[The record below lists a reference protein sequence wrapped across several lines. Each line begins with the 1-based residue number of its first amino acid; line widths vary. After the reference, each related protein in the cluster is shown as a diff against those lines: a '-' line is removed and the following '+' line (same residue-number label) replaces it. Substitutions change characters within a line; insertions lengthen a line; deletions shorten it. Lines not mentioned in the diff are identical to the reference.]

1 MDRESV
7 DNMTNSTAP
16 LNGVR
21 VADFSVHAA
30 GPFAGMILASL
41 GADVIKI
48 ESAARLDIT
57 RRPHAMYGKPPSSFE
72 QVNASKRSV
81 TLNLKESRALELAY
95 DLVRIS
101 DVVLENF
108 RPGVMD
114 RLGLGYPQLRE
125 IKPDVIMVSLS
136 SNGQTG
142 PEARYAGYAPMFA
155 ALGGLGYLTG
165 YPDGPPVELRHAM
178 DHTGGM
184 MAAFSAVAA
193 LCAHRNH
200 QVGQRADVAVRDI
213 ATAFMGHA
221 LMDSAMNQRDARRM
235 GNRDDAMAPH
245 GVFPCTGDDQWITI
259 AVADDAEWWA
269 LKGVMGN
276 PAWADSDDYGD
287 AFLRWQNQDSL
298 ESHLSDWTRTHDAF
312 ELTDLLQDA
321 GIAAFPS
328 LSADHL
334 LDGYPSC
341 SPRSFPD
348 HHRPGPR
355 RATRGRPSVAF
366 LGNSHR
372 PIALDPRARP
382 GQPGGFLRPARHGRN
397 RTSRPAGSTDR
408 LVGLGLPNDR
418 LGTKDSHCMP
428 TELIPQIIYGAVLLF
443 VLGSIAALWH
453 RMGSI
458 QRDLGRLEAN
468 VSGTQT
474 SLNEKTSSLN
484 DKIDATQASLNE
496 KIGATQASLNEKIDG
511 VQASLNEKIDGV
523 QVSLNEKID
532 GVQVSL
538 NEKIDGVQ
546 VSLNDLTKTVTEMQL
561 QMQRNHYQMM
571 MAILSH
577 SHRPDGRPTFDLPPD
592 FEPTPSDTN
601 D

>member
-1 MDRESV
+1 
-7 DNMTNSTAP
+7 MTNSSAP

-81 TLNLKESRALELAY
+81 TLNLKEPRALELAY

-213 ATAFMGHA
+213 ATAFMGHS
-221 LMDSAMNQRDARRM
+221 LMDTAMNQRDAQRL
-235 GNRDDAMAPH
+235 GNRDDSMAPH
-245 GVFPCTGDDQWITI
+245 GVFPCRGNDQWITI
-259 AVADDAEWWA
+259 AIADDDEWRR
-269 LKGVMGN
+269 LKDVMNN
-276 PAWADSDDYGD
+276 PVWADSEVYGD
-287 AFLRWQNQDSL
+287 AFLRWQNQDAL
-298 ESHLSDWTRTHDAF
+298 EAELSEWTTTHDAF
-312 ELTDLLQDA
+312 DLTTQLQDQ

-328 LSADHL
+328 LSADQLMEDAHL
-334 LDGYPSC
+334 AE
-341 SPRSFPD
+341 RNVFPVTTD
-348 HHRPGPR
+348 P
-355 RATRGRPSVAF
+355 TRGEQRAVAPPWRF
-366 LGNSHR
+366 SATPTDPLRWTPELGQDNHEV
-372 PIALDPRARP
+372 
-382 GQPGGFLRPARHGRN
+382 FC
-397 RTSRPAGSTDR
+397 
-408 LVGLGLPNDR
+408 GL
-418 LGTKDSHCMP
+418 LGMNE
-428 TELIPQIIYGAVLLF
+428 TELKTLQQAQIT
-443 VLGSIAALWH
+443 W
-453 RMGSI
+453 
-458 QRDLGRLEAN
+458 
-468 VSGTQT
+468 
-474 SLNEKTSSLN
+474 
-484 DKIDATQASLNE
+484 
-496 KIGATQASLNEKIDG
+496 
-511 VQASLNEKIDGV
+511 
-523 QVSLNEKID
+523 
-532 GVQVSL
+532 
-538 NEKIDGVQ
+538 
-546 VSLNDLTKTVTEMQL
+546 
-561 QMQRNHYQMM
+561 
-571 MAILSH
+571 
-577 SHRPDGRPTFDLPPD
+577 
-592 FEPTPSDTN
+592 
-601 D
+601 

>member
-1 MDRESV
+1 
-7 DNMTNSTAP
+7 MTNASAP
-16 LNGVR
+16 LSGVR

-41 GADVIKI
+41 GADVIKV

-81 TLNLKESRALELAY
+81 TLNLKEARALELAY

-101 DVVLENF
+101 DVALENF

-125 IKPDVIMVSLS
+125 IKPDIIMVSLS

-221 LMDSAMNQRDARRM
+221 LMDTTMNDRDAARL

-245 GVFPCTGDDQWITI
+245 GVFPCIGEDQWVTI
-259 AVADDAEWWA
+259 AVADDAQWRS
-269 LKGVMGN
+269 LKQAMGN
-276 PAWADSDDYGD
+276 PEWADADEYGD

-298 ESHLSDWTRTHDAF
+298 ERRVSEWTATRAAEEVTH
-312 ELTDLLQDA
+312 LLQSA

-328 LSADHL
+328 LSADQLLADPHL
-334 LDGYPSC
+334 AERDA
-341 SPRSFPD
+341 FPTTV
-348 HHRPGPR
+348 HAEKGEQ
-355 RATRGRPSVAF
+355 RAVAPPWRF
-366 LGNSHR
+366 SET
-372 PIALDPRARP
+372 PTDP
-382 GQPGGFLRPARHGRN
+382 LRWTP
-397 RTSRPAGSTDR
+397 
-408 LVGLGLPNDR
+408 
-418 LGTKDSHCMP
+418 
-428 TELIPQIIYGAVLLF
+428 
-443 VLGSIAALWH
+443 
-453 RMGSI
+453 
-458 QRDLGRLEAN
+458 DLGEHNREVFCGLLGMDEAE
-468 VSGTQT
+468 
-474 SLNEKTSSLN
+474 L
-484 DKIDATQASLNE
+484 DALQAAQ
-496 KIGATQASLNEKIDG
+496 I
-511 VQASLNEKIDGV
+511 VW
-523 QVSLNEKID
+523 
-532 GVQVSL
+532 
-538 NEKIDGVQ
+538 
-546 VSLNDLTKTVTEMQL
+546 
-561 QMQRNHYQMM
+561 
-571 MAILSH
+571 
-577 SHRPDGRPTFDLPPD
+577 
-592 FEPTPSDTN
+592 
-601 D
+601 

>member
-1 MDRESV
+1 
-7 DNMTNSTAP
+7 MTNAPAP
-16 LNGVR
+16 LSGVR

-41 GADVIKI
+41 GADVIKV

-81 TLNLKESRALELAY
+81 TLNLKEARALELAY

-125 IKPDVIMVSLS
+125 IKPDIIMVSLS

-184 MAAFSAVAA
+184 MAAFSAVSA

-221 LMDSAMNQRDARRM
+221 LMDTAMNDRDVVRM

-245 GVFPCTGDDQWITI
+245 GVFPCRGEDQWVTI
-259 AVADDAEWWA
+259 AVADDDQWRA
-269 LKGVMGN
+269 LKQAMGD
-276 PAWADSDDYGD
+276 PEWADADEYGD

-298 ESHLSDWTRTHDAF
+298 EQRLSEWTATRAAD
-312 ELTDLLQDA
+312 EVTDLLQSA

-328 LSADHL
+328 LSADQLMVDPHL
-334 LDGYPSC
+334 AE
-341 SPRSFPD
+341 RHAFPATV
-348 HHRPGPR
+348 HAEKGEQ
-355 RATRGRPSVAF
+355 RAVAPPWRF
-366 LGNSHR
+366 S
-372 PIALDPRARP
+372 
-382 GQPGGFLRPARHGRN
+382 Q
-397 RTSRPAGSTDR
+397 TSTDPLR
-408 LVGLGLPNDR
+408 WTP
-418 LGTKDSHCMP
+418 
-428 TELIPQIIYGAVLLF
+428 
-443 VLGSIAALWH
+443 
-453 RMGSI
+453 
-458 QRDLGRLEAN
+458 DLGEHNREVFCGLLGMDEAEL
-468 VSGTQT
+468 TALQ
-474 SLNEKTSSLN
+474 E
-484 DKIDATQASLNE
+484 A
-496 KIGATQASLNEKIDG
+496 
-511 VQASLNEKIDGV
+511 
-523 QVSLNEKID
+523 QV
-532 GVQVSL
+532 VW
-538 NEKIDGVQ
+538 
-546 VSLNDLTKTVTEMQL
+546 
-561 QMQRNHYQMM
+561 
-571 MAILSH
+571 
-577 SHRPDGRPTFDLPPD
+577 
-592 FEPTPSDTN
+592 
-601 D
+601 

>member
-1 MDRESV
+1 
-7 DNMTNSTAP
+7 MTHASAP
-16 LNGVR
+16 LSGVR

-41 GADVIKI
+41 GADVIKV

-81 TLNLKESRALELAY
+81 TLNLKETRALELAH

-125 IKPDVIMVSLS
+125 IKPDIIMVSLS

-221 LMDSAMNQRDARRM
+221 LMDTAMNDRDAVRI

-245 GVFPCTGDDQWITI
+245 GVFPCMGEDQWVTI
-259 AVADDAEWWA
+259 AVADDAQWRS
-269 LKGVMGN
+269 LKQAMGN
-276 PAWADSDDYGD
+276 PEWADADEYGD
-287 AFLRWQNQDSL
+287 AFLRWQNQDTL
-298 ESHLSDWTRTHDAF
+298 ERRVSEWTSHPHRRRGDRPAAISRYRRVPVAVRRPTDGRSAPCPTRR
-312 ELTDLLQDA
+312 L
-321 GIAAFPS
+321 P
-328 LSADHL
+328 
-334 LDGYPSC
+334 
-341 SPRSFPD
+341 
-348 HHRPGPR
+348 HHRPRREG
-355 RATRGRPSVAF
+355 RATRRCPA
-366 LGNSHR
+366 LAILRDAHR
-372 PIALDPRARP
+372 PVALDTRTGRA
-382 GQPGGFLRPARHGRN
+382 QP
-397 RTSRPAGSTDR
+397 
-408 LVGLGLPNDR
+408 
-418 LGTKDSHCMP
+418 
-428 TELIPQIIYGAVLLF
+428 
-443 VLGSIAALWH
+443 
-453 RMGSI
+453 
-458 QRDLGRLEAN
+458 
-468 VSGTQT
+468 
-474 SLNEKTSSLN
+474 
-484 DKIDATQASLNE
+484 
-496 KIGATQASLNEKIDG
+496 
-511 VQASLNEKIDGV
+511 
-523 QVSLNEKID
+523 
-532 GVQVSL
+532 
-538 NEKIDGVQ
+538 
-546 VSLNDLTKTVTEMQL
+546 
-561 QMQRNHYQMM
+561 
-571 MAILSH
+571 
-577 SHRPDGRPTFDLPPD
+577 
-592 FEPTPSDTN
+592 
-601 D
+601 

>member
-1 MDRESV
+1 
-7 DNMTNSTAP
+7 MTNPPAP
-16 LNGVR
+16 LTGVR

-298 ESHLSDWTRTHDAF
+298 EARLSDWTRTHDAF

-328 LSADHL
+328 LSADQLMDDPHL
-334 LDGYPSC
+334 AARDA
-341 SPRSFPD
+341 FPIITD
-348 HHRPGPR
+348 PDRGEQ
-355 RATRGRPSVAF
+355 RAVAPPWRF
-366 LGNSHR
+366 SGTPTDPLRWTPELGQNN
-372 PIALDPRARP
+372 
-382 GQPGGFLRPARHGRN
+382 QEVFC
-397 RTSRPAGSTDR
+397 
-408 LVGLGLPNDR
+408 GL
-418 LGTKDSHCMP
+418 LGMDE
-428 TELIPQIIYGAVLLF
+428 TELRALQEAQIV
-443 VLGSIAALWH
+443 W
-453 RMGSI
+453 
-458 QRDLGRLEAN
+458 
-468 VSGTQT
+468 
-474 SLNEKTSSLN
+474 
-484 DKIDATQASLNE
+484 
-496 KIGATQASLNEKIDG
+496 
-511 VQASLNEKIDGV
+511 
-523 QVSLNEKID
+523 
-532 GVQVSL
+532 
-538 NEKIDGVQ
+538 
-546 VSLNDLTKTVTEMQL
+546 
-561 QMQRNHYQMM
+561 
-571 MAILSH
+571 
-577 SHRPDGRPTFDLPPD
+577 
-592 FEPTPSDTN
+592 
-601 D
+601 